1 MQTPIF
7 RTEEPLWF
15 LETAWCSQTQMGLS
29 ESTVWD
35 LQSLMG
41 ARQMW
46 TLGDAG
52 MGPSEMPIRNQLQV
66 LMPELLDDSLQRMVI
81 FHMLKASPERW
92 RERLASKNFKKVDD
106 LVHDLTHLAAKWDVQ
121 GIVVSDTRMTGDL
134 HIYNVYVS
142 RATAEGDWGFLHQIE
157 STNGHTVV
165 AGDFNARSPVWCC
178 SRAYNAN
185 GQALEA
191 ALQGLDSELISLL
204 RPTRLAERYVD
215 ARWIEKQRALR
226 RWRVDRRSSDED
238 TRVAARSVKNKTNAL
253 FKRAASTAYNEC
265 WDAYID
271 NANNNTTMFWR
282 FVSTL
287 DNDQPNTSGLHIEHN
302 GTMLRTEEQRGEA
315 FLGRFIDQC
324 SQQDLRE
331 RQEARS
337 ELDAVISEATEP
349 PTFTAEDLDE
359 AIRRLSD
366 TACGPDRLRAG
377 DFRALTEVH
386 RRSLLAEINTSV
398 ACGTIPAHWTDS
410 FLVPIPKPGKD
421 HRSLGGYRVITVQ
434 NIGGKLVESMI
445 ARKLSA
451 ALEAFLPP
459 TLGAYRS
466 GRATWLNV
474 GQVVHKATEA
484 FEAREHALIVG
495 LDLQDAYN
503 LVSVPILVRRLTSLG
518 IDPFFVRWILQALQA
533 RRCALRSGRW
543 LSDWTTVT
551 MALPQGSPL
560 SPVCFNA
567 YTLPLATLPVP
578 PNFTVY
584 TFADDILLCGTG
596 GCLPTVANQ
605 MQEVLDDDA
614 ARGGVTP
621 PSRFLRM
628 LRSAVFSLL
637 LAAAAVRADTPA
649 NCSYSDIQGE
659 WLFYSSEPTGD
670 SSIQCDD
677 VTPMDTVI
685 SLSLLAPNTV
695 VDTFGNVG
703 TWTLIYNQGFEA
715 TVNGRTYFAFSYYNQ
730 DAGELI
736 SYCDRTFPGWSHDVT
751 VRNWAC
757 IRGQKQGPSLTKRH
771 AIKTVDEQL
780 AAKKYVNNHAL
791 IAAINARNES
801 TFTARAYPQYEKYT
815 VAEMYRRSG
824 GARCVT

>member
-1 MQTPIF
+1 MVAHWNVRGIKTRRFDVEKFSERYDVLLLQ
-7 RTEEPLWF
+7 
-15 LETAWCSQTQMGLS
+15 ETLLKPNDIYELPGFDLLRSDARRGTMIAVRNRPGLS
-29 ESTVWD
+29 
-35 LQSLMG
+35 
-41 ARQMW
+41 
-46 TLGDAG
+46 
-52 MGPSEMPIRNQLQV
+52 
-66 LMPELLDDSLQRMVI
+66 
-81 FHMLKASPERW
+81 W
-92 RERLASKNFKKVDD
+92 RPVDCLAMCS
-106 LVHDLTHLAAKWDVQ
+106 AEWDVQ

-204 RPTRLAERYVD
+204 RPTRLAERYGDADTTIDLCLVSSELTSRVSWRPTVQSGSDHLLCEARIVIPRSAAAASRQPRRPQLYPRRGAAIDELDRMRRAADREARRHRQQGTARTSSSQQPKWWTDSVD

-271 NANNNTTMFWR
+271 NVNNNTTMFWR

-287 DNDQPNTSGLHIEHN
+287 DSDQPNTSGLHIEHN

-503 LVSVPILVRRLTSLG
+503 LVSVPILVRRLRSLG

-551 MALPQGSPL
+551 MALPQGSPP

-605 MQEVLDDDA
+605 MQEVLDDTRCAPRRHPFSSLVVLGA
-614 ARGGVTP
+614 AQR
-621 PSRFLRM
+621 
-628 LRSAVFSLL
+628 
-637 LAAAAVRADTPA
+637 
-649 NCSYSDIQGE
+649 
-659 WLFYSSEPTGD
+659 
-670 SSIQCDD
+670 
-677 VTPMDTVI
+677 
-685 SLSLLAPNTV
+685 
-695 VDTFGNVG
+695 
-703 TWTLIYNQGFEA
+703 
-715 TVNGRTYFAFSYYNQ
+715 
-730 DAGELI
+730 
-736 SYCDRTFPGWSHDVT
+736 
-751 VRNWAC
+751 
-757 IRGQKQGPSLTKRH
+757 
-771 AIKTVDEQL
+771 
-780 AAKKYVNNHAL
+780 
-791 IAAINARNES
+791 
-801 TFTARAYPQYEKYT
+801 
-815 VAEMYRRSG
+815 
-824 GARCVT
+824 